1 MNNKIIAMHGGHDCS
16 ITFIDKDDQIR
27 VFEYER
33 FCKERFSMFT
43 FNQDD
48 YLESNS
54 ENTTKNKIRFIDYV
68 RINLKEEPDTFL
80 YTDLDEN
87 DISFLKQKFPKCSF
101 YRMGHHLAHCTS
113 AYYTSDFDSAVA
125 ISLDGGGYDYINE
138 SQLNLRTYSAYKFE
152 GTEHITIKHSNDSS
166 EFIFNPGIYGTFGY
180 FISEIKKEYYKS
192 NGECNK
198 FALSYAGKI
207 MGLVAFG
214 EIRLEWIE
222 PIRNFYLHHPEEYWH
237 PKTGRFIFDRLSKE
251 MQVKLGEDC
260 FEGQN
265 SYDLA
270 ATNQYVFEELCFSL
284 ITPIVDEYN
293 IDIVLSGGCALNV
306 IFNQKLKN
314 YLDKKNLRLHVSP
327 FPNDSGL
334 SFGNFIYSQGE
345 KVQLNPYCGIDILD
359 RNKIFEYHQK
369 YNKTE
374 QVELCTPNKIV
385 NLITQGKIGGII
397 SGYSEVGPRALG
409 NRSIIC
415 DPSFPDMKEIINKK
429 VKFREWFR
437 PFAPVCR
444 IEDKDLF
451 FENAFES
458 QYMSFAPK
466 IKDEYYMDFLSIAHE
481 DQTGRL
487 QTVTSCQHPLFYA
500 ILTTMKERN
509 RNPIILNTSFNIKG
523 KPILTTVEDAFYVLE
538 NTKLDFVVVE
548 NLLFIK

>member
-1 MNNKIIAMHGGHDCS
+1 MNDKIIAMHGGHDCS
-16 ITFIDKDDQIR
+16 ITFIDKDNQIR
-27 VFEYER
+27 IFEYER
-33 FCKERFSMFT
+33 FCKERFAMFT
-43 FNQDD
+43 FNRDD
-48 YLESNS
+48 YLESNN
-54 ENTTKNKIRFIDYV
+54 ENDRKNKNKFIDYV
-68 RINLKEEPDTFL
+68 RANLREEPDTFL

-87 DISFLKQKFPKCSF
+87 DISFLRQKFPQCSF

-113 AYYTSDFDSAVA
+113 AYYTSDFDRAIT
-125 ISLDGGGYDYINE
+125 ISLDGGGYDYVSEN
-138 SQLNLRTYSAYKFE
+138 QLNLRTYSVYKFE
-152 GTEHITIKHSNDSS
+152 GNEHTSIKHSNDSS
-166 EFIFNPGIYGTFGY
+166 GFVFNPGAYGTFGY
-180 FISEIKKEYYKS
+180 FISEIKKEYKN

-207 MGLVAFG
+207 MGLAAFG
-214 EIRLEWIE
+214 EIRYEWIE
-222 PIRNFYLHHPEEYWH
+222 GIRNFYLHHPEEYWH
-237 PKTGRFIFDRLSKE
+237 PKNGRFIFDRLGKE
-251 MQVKLGEDC
+251 LQVKLGENC
-260 FEGQN
+260 FEGRN

-284 ITPIVDEYN
+284 ITPLVDEYN
-293 IDIVLSGGCALNV
+293 MDIVLSGGCALNV

-314 YLDKKNLRLHVSP
+314 YLDTKDLRLYVSP
-327 FPNDSGL
+327 FSNDSGL

-345 KVQLNPYCGIDILD
+345 KVQLSPYCGVDILD
-359 RNKIFEYHQK
+359 REKIFDYYQK
-369 YNKTE
+369 YNETE
-374 QVELCTPNKIV
+374 QVELCTPNKVV

-444 IEDKDLF
+444 LEDKDLF

-466 IKDEYYMDFLSIAHE
+466 IKDECYMNLLSIAHE

-487 QTVTSCQHPLFYA
+487 QTVTSCQHPFFYA
-500 ILTTMKERN
+500 ILTAMKERN

-538 NTKLDFVVVE
+538 NTKLDFIVVE